1 MKQLTYVFELALQ
14 KLQWLAAQMVIHQD
28 AVMGVAIASFVLLHG
43 LLILWLLRK
52 VGRLVNEADRVRA
65 LADGMTLLTDT
76 TEAGLTSLI
85 REVER
90 LNDRPAPVRTSRKS
104 TTRRVA
110 IAVEDGTDLAQIAER
125 EAISESEVRLHLMLA
140 NVQREKAE
148 AARRTA

>member
-1 MKQLTYVFELALQ
+1 MRQVQYVLDIALQ
-14 KLQWLAAQMVIHQD
+14 ELRWPGAQMVINQD
-28 AVMGVAIASFVLLHG
+28 AGTSVAIASFVLLHG
-43 LLILWLLRK
+43 MLILWLLRK
-52 VGRLVNEADRVRA
+52 VGRLVNEADRVRS

-110 IAVEDGTDLAQIAER
+110 IAV
-125 EAISESEVRLHLMLA
+125 
-140 NVQREKAE
+140 
-148 AARRTA
+148 